1 MKIKVIAVSPYDR
14 WAFIK
19 KGEKIFLLRPHDA
32 SHLEEVSK
40 TVVEKAVGV
49 HGFEECDI
57 GFDTMDAV
65 VSFVKDQ
72 FVQLRK
78 SLGIEVPPLE
88 ELRELL
94 NYASDDVLL
103 EYLKRAKKLIP
114 EKIEAAE
121 LIAQDLLNLEKVK
134 NSPEM
139 REKATEILKRCEQ
152 QKTMRKR

>member
-1 MKIKVIAVSPYDR
+1 MKITIIAVSPYDG

-19 KGEKIFLLRPHDA
+19 REGKIFLLRPHDA
-32 SHLEEVSK
+32 SQVEEVSK
-40 TVVEKAVGV
+40 EEVEKAVGV

-57 GFDTMDAV
+57 AFDTMDAV
-65 VSFVKDQ
+65 VSFLKDQ

-78 SLGIEVPPLE
+78 GLGIEVPTLE

-94 NYASDDVLL
+94 NNASDDVLL

-139 REKATEILKRCEQ
+139 RKAATEILKRCEQ
-152 QKTMRKR
+152 ERQ